1 METCVD
7 PRTVGRATTRRRTRG
22 TAENESE
29 AKLRVAEKGNRK
41 SNGPCRKI
49 DAAAAAAAVV
59 EKGTKEQ
66 NAKPRISG
74 SWRAH
79 GWMEKRAAFGPKL
92 SVVIRGGEI
101 QIAKHL

>member
-7 PRTVGRATTRRRTRG
+7 PRTVGRATARRRTRG

-29 AKLRVAEKGNRK
+29 AKLRVAEREGNRK

-49 DAAAAAAAVV
+49 DAAVAV

-79 GWMEKRAAFGPKL
+79 GWMEKRAAFGRKL
-92 SVVIRGGEI
+92 SGG
-101 QIAKHL
+101 